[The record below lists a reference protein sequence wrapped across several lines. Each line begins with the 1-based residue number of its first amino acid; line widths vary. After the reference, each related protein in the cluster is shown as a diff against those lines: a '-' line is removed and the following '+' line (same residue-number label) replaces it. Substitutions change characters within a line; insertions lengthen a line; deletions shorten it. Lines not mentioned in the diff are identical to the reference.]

1 MNITEAVK
9 RLAGFLNIRQLGERI
24 FSDLVDTWWII
35 ALSLS
40 GKACSP
46 THSTISPTKGA
57 CILSFLWILLMRY
70 LSSLMVWLSILC
82 VTVGLGALVWYCGYR
97 LYLVTISAH
106 PEAAKNIL
114 QVIWCWHQL

>member
-40 GKACSP
+40 GKAYSP
-46 THSTISPTKGA
+46 KPFTILT
-57 CILSFLWILLMRY
+57 L
-70 LSSLMVWLSILC
+70 
-82 VTVGLGALVWYCGYR
+82 
-97 LYLVTISAH
+97 
-106 PEAAKNIL
+106 
-114 QVIWCWHQL
+114 